1 MVHGTTC
8 DETRQR
14 RLEQLRQQCQ
24 QTVRNKPQVGVADE
38 HLLRVRLDDK
48 TGPFLHC
55 WKRAVALAIKK
66 EGLREKQRQRFQMR
80 EYLQQVRQ
88 RPGALNT
95 RQSSIL
101 DYFGASG
108 REERGDVASQGYELD
123 QRESLC
129 QIQVMEQRELGPPI
143 DRPPDDT

>member
-1 MVHGTTC
+1 M
-8 DETRQR
+8 
-14 RLEQLRQQCQ
+14 
-24 QTVRNKPQVGVADE
+24 ADE

-88 RPGALNT
+88 RPGVLNT

-129 QIQVMEQRELGPPI
+129 QIQVMEQQELGPPI

>member
-1 MVHGTTC
+1 M
-8 DETRQR
+8 
-14 RLEQLRQQCQ
+14 
-24 QTVRNKPQVGVADE
+24 ADE

-88 RPGALNT
+88 RPGSRNT
-95 RQSSIL
+95 RQSSII
-101 DYFGASG
+101 DYFGARG
-108 REERGDVASQGYELD
+108 KEERGDVVSQGYELD

-129 QIQVMEQRELGPPI
+129 QIRVMAQRELGPPRE
-143 DRPPDDT
+143 RPPDDT